1 MLDGD
6 DWRSL
11 SALFAAYEDF
21 VLSGSGTLR
30 SAEPRLELATWL
42 RDRGTP
48 LLEIDT
54 VAWRGHATLADFKTP
69 GRLAAGQ
76 LAWRACAFEFDHDSG
91 LVTGGRLVWG
101 LEHVTG
107 VHPEGVSLGGL
118 GLAAGGHLWL
128 LAELRGGHLY
138 LGVRRTP
145 SAFRNFPNGTIDQ
158 QDTFHPLNL

>member
-1 MLDGD
+1 MIDGG
-6 DWRSL
+6 DWRNL
-11 SALFAAYEDF
+11 SALFWAYQEF
-21 VLSGSGTLR
+21 VLSGSGVLR
-30 SAEPRLELATWL
+30 SAEPRLELATVL

-91 LVTGGRLVWG
+91 LLASGRLVWG
-101 LEHVTG
+101 LEHVTD

-128 LAELRGGHLY
+128 LAELRAGRPY

-145 SAFRNFPNGTIDQ
+145 SAFRNFHNGTDP